1 MCIRDRSTAPRR
13 DVRRGKTGYSY
24 FIKGPEAEVAFAKLA
39 GCSLAR
45 EVGLTVPEV
54 AVCRFGTEK
63 Y

>member
-1 MCIRDRSTAPRR
+1 MAVSYTHL
-13 DVRRGKTGYSY
+13 DVYKRQRRGKTGYSY